1 MKQTVILILAIAV
14 AMGAYAEKFNYRFN
28 ASPLADALSKISD
41 EHPEI
46 EINFIYNELENY
58 RSNAT
63 IDTFD
68 PYEAIRKTIG
78 LNPVTMQRKGNIFF
92 IEALQHGRFRYTG
105 RAVGTDYEPVAAA
118 TVFILNPKDS
128 TVITYGI
135 TDAAGRFAIPC
146 DCQGVLAKLSC
157 LGYHTVFRKL
167 NSFSAG
173 NIVMPERTVAL
184 KEVKVDADDAFLYSD
199 KSVYIPNGRQKN
211 AAQTGWDLINSMSIP
226 QLLPGLGKS
235 VQTISGKS
243 VDFFIDFVPA
253 TEQDLEGMR
262 MADVKKVEYYA
273 HPSDPRLLGKPYVI
287 NFIMQRYEYGG
298 YVKGYASGDIFDKD
312 ILSGTGN
319 AYAKLQYRKMTYDVA
334 GGTFISNSGHEGAD
348 ATETFSLPQD
358 DGSVKEF
365 KRKTTLADSRCKTR
379 SYWTSMKALYETEK
393 TTMSNMVSVGF
404 YRMPE
409 KRMCGDVSYSH
420 AAYPSGSYGS
430 YSSER
435 ENYVVYNGY
444 WSFVLP
450 HSNTLVVTPYFAH
463 SHTVQN
469 SLFEETGFTSIY
481 NGARDNSNVGK
492 VTARMNHDF
501 GKGGQLSLHFQGL
514 LYNTRTVYSGTSN
527 ISDGTTTTR
536 LGPGAIYS
544 IKAGNF
550 YGSTGIGLLWDRSAY
565 GNIAEVSG
573 VPWADLSL
581 QYAFNTRHSVS
592 GEFHFSESVPSSSYR
607 SESIVQSNP
616 LFSYTGNPELRP
628 YSNFDFGGNYIFI
641 PSKKYRFSV
650 YGTAWIV
657 KDRYFFDYEASP
669 DGILRTIRQPGGTY
683 TDVSYGIFGATNY
696 LDGNLRFS
704 ASLRHDLVH
713 NGAPY
718 DWTKSFLTYSLW
730 ATYYVGN
737 FNFGASYISP
747 QQITNDCMGGSWVKT
762 KDQYSIQ
769 AGWGASGWNI
779 KLYLKDIFR
788 WKWIYGTT
796 VMNSEHYS
804 FHQTDISVNRHAYV
818 NLSVT
823 GTFGYGKKV
832 KEGNEAYQ
840 QSGAG
845 SGILK

>member
-1 MKQTVILILAIAV
+1 MKHTVIFILAIVFAI
-14 AMGAYAEKFNYRFN
+14 GTYADKFYYRFN
-28 ASPLADALSKISD
+28 STPLADALSKISD

-58 RSNAT
+58 KSNAA
-63 IDTFD
+63 IDTYD
-68 PYEAIRKTIG
+68 PNDAIRKAIG
-78 LNPVTMQRKGNIFF
+78 LNPVTMQRKGNVYF
-92 IEALQHGRFRYTG
+92 IEALQHGRFCYTG
-105 RAVGTDYEPVAAA
+105 RVVGADNEPVVAA

-135 TDAAGRFAIPC
+135 TDATGNFVIPC
-146 DCQGVLAKLSC
+146 DRQRVLAKLSC
-157 LGYHTVFRKL
+157 LGFHTVFRKL
-167 NSFSAG
+167 DSFSAG
-173 NIVMPERTVAL
+173 IIIMPEKTVAL

-199 KSVYIPNGRQKN
+199 KSVYIPNARQIN

-253 TEQDLEGMR
+253 SEQDLEGMR
-262 MADVKKVEYYA
+262 MADVKKVEYYD

-298 YVKGYASGDIFDKD
+298 YVKGYVSANVFDED
-312 ILSGTGN
+312 VHSGTGN
-319 AYAKLQYRKMTYDVA
+319 GYAKLQYKKMTYDVA
-334 GGTFISNSGHEGAD
+334 GGAFISNTGHEGAD
-348 ATETFSLPQD
+348 AIERFRLPQG
-358 DGSVKEF
+358 DGTVKEF
-365 KRKTTLADSRCKTR
+365 ERNTTLTDSRCKTR

-393 TTMSNMVSVGF
+393 TTVSNMVSVGF
-404 YRMPE
+404 YRIPE
-409 KRMCGDVSYSH
+409 KRMSGDVSYMPAAYSSGTYSSH
-420 AAYPSGSYGS
+420 A
-430 YSSER
+430 SER
-435 ENYVVYNGY
+435 ENYVVYEGY
-444 WSFVLP
+444 WNFVLP
-450 HSNTLVVTPYFAH
+450 HSNTLVITPYFAH
-463 SHTVQN
+463 SHTVQ
-469 SLFEETGFTSIY
+469 SSVFEETGFTPIV
-481 NGARDNSNVGK
+481 NGARDNSNVAK
-492 VTARMNHDF
+492 LMARMNHDF
-501 GKGGQLSLHFQGL
+501 GKWGKFSLHVQGL
-514 LYNTRTVYSGTSN
+514 LYKTRTSYNGTSD

-536 LGPGAIYS
+536 VGPGAIYS

-581 QYAFNTRHSVS
+581 QYAFNTRHSIS

-607 SESIVQSNP
+607 SESIVRSNP

-650 YGTAWIV
+650 YGTSWIV
-657 KDRYFFDYEASP
+657 KDRYFFYYEASP
-669 DGILRTIRQPGGTY
+669 DGIMRTIRQPGGTY
-683 TDVSYGIFGATNY
+683 TDVSYGIFAAANY
-696 LDGNLRFS
+696 LDGKLRFS

-747 QQITNDCMGGSWVKT
+747 QQITNDCMGGTWVKT

-769 AGWGASGWNI
+769 GGWGADGWNI
-779 KLYLKDIFR
+779 KFYLKDIFR

-796 VMNSEHYS
+796 VMDSGNYS
-804 FHQTDISVNRHAYV
+804 FHQTDISVNRHAFV
-818 NLSVT
+818 DLSVT
-823 GTFGYGKKV
+823 YTFGYGKKV